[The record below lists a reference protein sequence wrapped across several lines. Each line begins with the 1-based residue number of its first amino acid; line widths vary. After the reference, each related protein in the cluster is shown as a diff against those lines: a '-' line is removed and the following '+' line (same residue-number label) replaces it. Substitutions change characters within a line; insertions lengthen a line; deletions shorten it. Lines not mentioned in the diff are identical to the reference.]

1 MGRVRTKKTKNLYVT
16 KGRFNLKNMKRT
28 DLSKNGQARVK
39 KNRMGLLKN

>member
-16 KGRFNLKNMKRT
+16 KGRFNLNMKRT